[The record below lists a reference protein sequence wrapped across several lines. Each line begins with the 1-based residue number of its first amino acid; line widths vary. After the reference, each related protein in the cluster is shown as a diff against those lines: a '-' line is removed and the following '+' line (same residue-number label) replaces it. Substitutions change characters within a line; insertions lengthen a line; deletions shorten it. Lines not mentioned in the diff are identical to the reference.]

1 MEFVFELLFFV
12 GLVVGV
18 VFDQVEAF
26 GEVPGLAGVEVGV
39 LVDKVDGQVPLPLV
53 AKGPCVVA
61 DALDFDRAVG
71 AVGVAEDYIGNLV
84 ADKELMKGLT
94 AQKGVE
100 RGKLLM
106 PHGKAA
112 VGDKVHGQDQPV
124 PVQGLQLAFQ
134 DF

>member
-1 MEFVFELLFFV
+1 M
-12 GLVVGV
+12 GV

-26 GEVPGLAGVEVGV
+26 REVPGLAGVEVRV
-39 LVDKVDGQVPLPLV
+39 LVDKVDGQVPLALV

-61 DALDFDRAVG
+61 NAIDFDRTIG
-71 AVGVAEDYIGNLV
+71 AVGVAEDHIGNLV
-84 ADKELMKGLT
+84 ADKEIMKGLT

-112 VGDKVHGQDQPV
+112 MGDKVHGQDQPV
-124 PVQGLQLAFQ
+124 
-134 DF
+134 

>member
-1 MEFVFELLFFV
+1 M
-12 GLVVGV
+12 
-18 VFDQVEAF
+18 
-26 GEVPGLAGVEVGV
+26 AGVEVRV
-39 LVDKVDGQVPLPLV
+39 LVDKVDGQVPLALV

-61 DALDFDRAVG
+61 NAIDFDRAIG
-71 AVGVAEDYIGNLV
+71 AVGVAENHIGNLV

-124 PVQGLQLAFQ
+124 
-134 DF
+134 

>member
-1 MEFVFELLFFV
+1 M
-12 GLVVGV
+12 
-18 VFDQVEAF
+18 
-26 GEVPGLAGVEVGV
+26 AGVEVRV
-39 LVDKVDGQVPLPLV
+39 LVDKVDGQVPLALV
-53 AKGPCVVA
+53 TEGPCVVA
-61 DALDFDRAVG
+61 NAIDFDRAIG
-71 AVGVAEDYIGNLV
+71 AVGVAEDHIGNLV

-100 RGKLLM
+100 RRKLLM

-124 PVQGLQLAFQ
+124 PVQCLQLAFQ